1 MIYVKCQGLIF
12 AIDLH
17 DDLDKVLTAT
27 WKSLKFQYIMLKG
40 GRFNEIIIQMV
51 WRR

>member
-17 DDLDKVLTAT
+17 DDLNKVLMAT

-40 GRFNEIIIQMV
+40 GSFNEIIIQMV